1 MKLPDNLF
9 VNRFI
14 KWAAVATL
22 ILIYFVTYKDTVKEK
37 VSEKIDEVSQARV
50 ENAPIDVVIP
60 KVGMVDSNG
69 ESSPSVVNGIVQ
81 NVMNKVSATEEGKM
95 LIRSISEQVNKKGKD
110 EYRFLDLN
118 VKDPHNIYFSDVI
131 RGYGARI
138 GCNAKVTY
146 DYRAYLPGDLK
157 FETSY
162 KPEHIPVTLLMGK
175 RQVIPGLEQG
185 LIGMQEGGRRKI
197 SIPPALG
204 YSFAGFENSSAEKN
218 KILLYDVE
226 IVKVENGTP
235 PVLADTPLYEVKL
248 LKAGNN
254 NEFVECGEFVSLEYH
269 VKNDIE
275 QAAEE
280 APTVHRFLFQ
290 AGSGKAP
297 LGMEEALIGLH
308 QGGEYEIKLPEY
320 WQKTEDKE
328 SPMYEILKQYRG
340 KNLEIQFK
348 IVSIDR

>member
-14 KWAAVATL
+14 KWIAIATL
-22 ILIYFVTYKDTVKEK
+22 VLIYFVTYKDVVQDK
-37 VSEKIDEVSQARV
+37 VSDKMNEVSKARV
-50 ENAPIDVVIP
+50 ESAPIDVVVP
-60 KVGMVDSNG
+60 RVGQVDSNG
-69 ESSPSVVNGIVQ
+69 ESTPSLVNGLVQ
-81 NVMNKVSATEEGKM
+81 DVMNKVSSTEEGRI
-95 LIRSISEQVNKKGKD
+95 LIRSISEQASKQGKD

-118 VKDPHNIYFSDVI
+118 VKDPHNIYFTDVT

-146 DYRAYLPGDLK
+146 DYRAYLPGGLK

-185 LIGMQEGGRRKI
+185 LMGMQEGGRRKI

-204 YSFAGFENSSAEKN
+204 YGFAGFENSVAEKN

-226 IVKVENGTP
+226 VVKVENGMP
-235 PVLADTPLYEVKL
+235 FNLVDSPLYEVKL

-254 NEFVECGEFVSLEYH
+254 KEFVECGEFVSLEYH
-269 VKNDIE
+269 IKNNVD
-275 QAAEE
+275 QSVEE
-280 APTVHRFLFQ
+280 PPIKHRFLFQ
-290 AGSGKAP
+290 AGDGKVTR
-297 LGMEEALIGLH
+297 GIEEAIIGLH

-320 WQKTEDKE
+320 WQKVEDKT
-328 SPMYEILKQYRG
+328 SPMYEILKQHHG